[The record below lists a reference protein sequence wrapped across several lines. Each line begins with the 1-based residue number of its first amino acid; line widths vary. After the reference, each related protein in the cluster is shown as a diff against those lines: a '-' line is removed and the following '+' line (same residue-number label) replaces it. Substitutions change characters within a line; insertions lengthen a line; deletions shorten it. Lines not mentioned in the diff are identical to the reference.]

1 MAAASHVSFLPYPRF
16 LRPAQGKFFY
26 RFRPRKVSPGSMPS
40 LAIFL

>member
-1 MAAASHVSFLPYPRF
+1 MAAASHVFFLQYTRF

-26 RFRPRKVSPGSMPS
+26 RFRLREVSPGSMPS